1 MPLAMDILRGKPVPT
16 ALFVK
21 HGLIT
26 AQNVDHHY
34 PNDSLSVVPDTDS
47 LLLGRY

>member
-1 MPLAMDILRGKPVPT
+1 LAVDILRGKPVPT

-26 AQNVDHHY
+26 AQNVDHY
-34 PNDSLSVVPDTDS
+34 
-47 LLLGRY
+47 